1 MTKETILCMFSGG
14 VDSAG
19 ALHKLMTDD
28 AYLDKDL
35 IIHHILLQNRENR
48 AKAEIEA
55 VRKILK
61 YYQDNHADPPF
72 TYTQSLFSTEG
83 FAPLRGNRF
92 PFDMDV
98 CAFTAGNIAVIRK
111 DVRYIAMGRTKTDIE
126 TSANSDFQA
135 RMARAQKVFQSV
147 YSLEVE
153 IPPEY
158 IFPVA
163 DMVKEEIWNALPVP
177 VREACWY
184 CRRPIYQKDGSA
196 ISCNKCSTCKTML
209 EFMPHG

>member
-28 AYLDKDL
+28 AYLDNDL

-61 YYQDNHADPPF
+61 YYQDNHADRPF

-83 FAPLRGNRF
+83 FAPLRGRRF

-98 CAFTAGNIAVIRK
+98 CAFTAANIAVIRK
-111 DVRYIAMGRTKTDIE
+111 DIRFIAMGRTKTDIE
-126 TSANSDFQA
+126 TSTNSDFQD
-135 RMARAQKVFQSV
+135 RMARAQKVFQAV
-147 YSLEVE
+147 YSLETE
-153 IPPEY
+153 ALPEY

-163 DMVKEEIWNALPVP
+163 NMVKEEIWNYLPKP
-177 VREACWY
+177 IREASWY
-184 CRRPIYQKDGSA
+184 CRTPIYQDNGPA
-196 ISCNKCSTCKTML
+196 VPCNKCSTCKTML
-209 EFMPHG
+209 EFKPRG